1 MQSTSLSDRQ
11 RKRFL
16 YTLCAVIIVVAFT
29 ILTAINI
36 AERNFKEIPINLAV
50 IAVMVASLVALKKT
64 DADKTIYRASHA
76 LISLNLWYSVS
87 IGAGEET
94 VLFWALIAPL
104 LFFFFFGKQEGL
116 VWTVLFFFGLVVILF
131 LPGWFDGHIYS
142 GVMIS
147 RFLITL
153 TIIAIVGFGLESSRH
168 RFSRLLSEKNQALL
182 EEKQQLEKA
191 LKDIKVL
198 SGLLPIC
205 SNCKKIRNDEGYW
218 EQVEVYVRDHSEVEF
233 THGICPECMRELY
246 PEFKG
251 KNDEE
256 AG

>member
-16 YTLCAVIIVVAFT
+16 YTLCAVIIVAAFT
-29 ILTAINI
+29 VLTAINFT
-36 AERNFKEIPINLAV
+36 ESKFKEVPINLAV
-50 IAVMVASLVALKKT
+50 IAVMIASLVALRKW
-64 DADKTIYRASHA
+64 DADQSIYRASHA
-76 LISLNLWYSVS
+76 LISLNLFFSVL

-94 VLFWALIAPL
+94 VLFWALIVPML
-104 LFFFFFGKQEGL
+104 YFFFFGKREGTI
-116 VWTVLFFFGLVVILF
+116 WTTLFFCGLIVILF

-142 GVMIS
+142 GVTIS
-147 RFLITL
+147 RFLITM
-153 TIIAIVGFGLESSRH
+153 TIIAIVAFGLESSRY

-182 EEKQQLEKA
+182 EEKEQLEKA
-191 LKDIKVL
+191 LKDIKAL

-218 EQVEVYVRDHSEVEF
+218 EQVEVYVRDHSEAEF
-233 THGICPECMRELY
+233 SHGICPECIKKLY

-251 KNDEE
+251 KKNSEKT
-256 AG
+256 